1 MNITAHYH
9 CPHSQ
14 KSTIAAKDMF
24 RTFITCES
32 CCFCCWWW
40 CYWTIWTNARKK
52 AKKTKSPQNKTMKER
67 DKVHIGV
74 IMRFSDFIC
83 LSVVRTFVRWWLRW
97 GFFVCVCVCGLSN
110 GFFTYAREKKTNT
123 SFHFSVISIFVYI
136 FLLSFA
142 DGSLTYERQRGRTH
156 IWTQSNIL
164 CAYTQCEHDS

>member
-1 MNITAHYH
+1 MQHEH
-9 CPHSQ
+9 HSALPLSSSPVTPK

-40 CYWTIWTNARKK
+40 CYWTIWTNGRKK

-83 LSVVRTFVRWWLRW
+83 LSVVRTFVRWWLYVEV
-97 GFFVCVCVCGLSN
+97 FFVSCAVYPMVFSH
-110 GFFTYAREKKTNT
+110 TQQREKNQHLIP
-123 SFHFSVISIFVYI
+123 FLCHFYFRLHFSSFIS
-136 FLLSFA
+136 LSWWLIDIWA
-142 DGSLTYERQRGRTH
+142 AERKD
-156 IWTQSNIL
+156 TQLNTI
-164 CAYTQCEHDS
+164 